1 MEDAEKIHFLL
12 LYVNVY
18 ATQLFFERR
27 HEMAKIINM
36 DKIIFKM
43 FIDEFIGSKPLD
55 ISFEDILDAGYMGV
69 DEDEHRI
76 ILSATRMLDTVSE
89 KVIPAIKKRVA
100 ELDHDF
106 IGIDMDEKGNPCGI
120 KVLEI
125 VENK

>member
-1 MEDAEKIHFLL
+1 
-12 LYVNVY
+12 
-18 ATQLFFERR
+18 
-27 HEMAKIINM
+27 MAKIINM
-36 DKIIFKM
+36 VKIIVKM
-43 FIDEFIGSKPLD
+43 FIDELIGSKPLD
-55 ISFEDILDAGYMGV
+55 IRFEDILDAGYMGV
-69 DEDEHRI
+69 DEDEHRV

-89 KVIPAIKKRVA
+89 KLIPAIKERVA